1 VGTKTVPTL
10 LANREQAR
18 SYVTI
23 WRLVR
28 LVLHLLVAVLKVA
41 LLLPFVGRARRTE
54 LIRRWSARVLAI
66 LNVRLSV
73 KGEAPD
79 ASAAGAMF
87 VANHVSWLDIYL
99 LNAVCPVRFV
109 AKAEVRA
116 WPVIGWLAVKLGTL
130 FIERARRHDTARA
143 NREVVDALRQG
154 DCVAVFPE
162 GTTSDGTLLRPFH
175 ASLLQSAITSE
186 ALLWP
191 AAIRY
196 VHRDGS
202 VNLSPA
208 YVDSMSFGA
217 SLFRILNEPDLEAEI
232 TYLEPLPVQG
242 RSRRELAALAEKAIA
257 SALNLAAPSR
267 KPDRPADPPA
277 ALP

>member
-1 VGTKTVPTL
+1 MHDTSWERPPNRSNGFLIRTL
-10 LANREQAR
+10 
-18 SYVTI
+18 
-23 WRLVR
+23 RLVR
-28 LVLHLLVAVLKVA
+28 LVLHLLVAVIKVA
-41 LLLPFVGRARRTE
+41 LLLPRVGRARRTE

-73 KGEAPD
+73 RGEVPEV
-79 ASAAGAMF
+79 SAAGVMF
-87 VANHVSWLDIYL
+87 VANHVSWLDVYL
-99 LNAVCPVRFV
+99 LDAVCPVRFV

-154 DCVAVFPE
+154 DCIAVFPE
-162 GTTSDGTLLRPFH
+162 GTTSNGTLLRPFH

-186 ALLWP
+186 ARLWP
-191 AAIRY
+191 VAIRY

-208 YVDSMSFGA
+208 YVDDMSFGA
-217 SLFRILNEPDLEAEI
+217 SLLRILNEPDLAAEI

-242 RSRRELAALAEKAIA
+242 LSRRELAVLAEKAIA
-257 SALNLAAPSR
+257 NALNLTEPGR
-267 KPDRPADPPA
+267 KSGKPADPPV

>member
-1 VGTKTVPTL
+1 MHDTSWERPPNRSNGFLIRTL
-10 LANREQAR
+10 RLA
-18 SYVTI
+18 
-23 WRLVR
+23 R
-28 LVLHLLVAVLKVA
+28 LVLHLLVAVIKVA
-41 LLLPFVGRARRTE
+41 LLLPLVGRARRTE

-73 KGEAPD
+73 RGEVPEV
-79 ASAAGAMF
+79 SAAGVMF
-87 VANHVSWLDIYL
+87 VANHVSWLDVYL
-99 LNAVCPVRFV
+99 LDAVCPVRFV

-162 GTTSDGTLLRPFH
+162 GTTSNGTLLRPFH

-186 ALLWP
+186 ARLRP
-191 AAIRY
+191 VAIRY
-196 VHRDGS
+196 VHRDGT

-208 YVDSMSFGA
+208 YVDDMSFGA
-217 SLFRILNEPDLEAEI
+217 SLLRILNEPDLAAEI
-232 TYLEPLPVQG
+232 TYLEPLPVHG
-242 RSRRELAALAEKAIA
+242 RSRRELAVMAEKAIA
-257 SALNLAAPSR
+257 NALNLTEPGR
-267 KPDRPADPPA
+267 KSGKPADPPA

>member
-1 VGTKTVPTL
+1 MHDTSWERPPNRSNGFLIRTL
-10 LANREQAR
+10 
-18 SYVTI
+18 
-23 WRLVR
+23 RLVR
-28 LVLHLLVAVLKVA
+28 LVLHLLVAVIKVA
-41 LLLPFVGRARRTE
+41 LLLPRVGRARRTE

-73 KGEAPD
+73 RGEVPEV
-79 ASAAGAMF
+79 SAAGVMF
-87 VANHVSWLDIYL
+87 VANHVSWLDVYL
-99 LNAVCPVRFV
+99 LDAVCPVRFV

-154 DCVAVFPE
+154 DCIAVFPE

-186 ALLWP
+186 ARLWP
-191 AAIRY
+191 VAIRY
-196 VHRDGS
+196 VHRDGT

-208 YVDSMSFGA
+208 YVDDMSFGA
-217 SLFRILNEPDLEAEI
+217 SLLRILNEPDLAAEI

-242 RSRRELAALAEKAIA
+242 RSRRELAVLAEKAIA
-257 SALNLAAPSR
+257 NALNLTEPGR
-267 KPDRPADPPA
+267 KSGKPADPPV